1 MRDWIDRTLSRL
13 EWRWSLLSH
22 VAWLVSSFALPA
34 WALQAADLFSEYAP
48 FSWVAAG
55 FAGLL
60 LGGLVLSL
68 FAWSYGKWVRSK
80 YDRSLYERTGFV
92 DPMAA
97 TFENK
102 RIFLADF
109 CLPSDPHIEGRTFIN
124 CEIVGPT
131 NLYLRKGNNITE
143 QKLPIVDAVVLNVDK
158 RFFNGVI
165 VDNCTFRRCAFK
177 RTTIM
182 MLPAEYEAYSRLEWL
197 NWISTPDEP
206 ELQLAGGPNQ
216 PEGPALPPPQDTP
229 AETQR

>member
-1 MRDWIDRTLSRL
+1 MWDWINRTFSRL
-13 EWRWSLLSH
+13 EWRWSLVLQI
-22 VAWLVSSFALPA
+22 AALMSSFALPA
-34 WALQAADLFSEYAP
+34 WALQAANLFSEYAP

-60 LGGLVLSL
+60 LGGIAFSL

-131 NLYLRKGNNITE
+131 NLYLRAGNNINE
-143 QKLPIVDAVVLNVDK
+143 QKLPNVDGVVLNGDK
-158 RFFNGVI
+158 AFFNGI
-165 VDNCTFRRCAFK
+165 TVDNCTFRRCAF
-177 RTTIM
+177 RRITIM
-182 MLPAEYEAYSRLEWL
+182 MLPSEYEVNHHLEWL
-197 NWISTPDEP
+197 NWISRPNEP
-206 ELQLAGGPNQ
+206 ELQLAGGANQ
-216 PEGPALPPPQDTP
+216 SEGPVLPPPEDT
-229 AETQR
+229 QS